1 MASFKVI
8 QDRVERRVIDLPA
21 DLLTEI
27 PLLINDAIGEAE
39 ARHDFKAQEAEFAA
53 TTAESVRK
61 LADVPARWRKP
72 RKVPYLRQGEDGL
85 TGTARIKWASSL
97 DEMLKRFALDD
108 TTDDGEPQYVLLEV
122 GGTELW
128 TFPFPDAAS
137 EWDDGDHRVV
147 VPYWR
152 SLADLSADGDTN
164 WFTDNAEDYLIM
176 RATSEAFMLNWDE
189 ERGTFWLGKAT
200 QQFKII
206 RRLDALLRYGTG
218 GTLAISADAAGPSPP
233 GEA

>member
-39 ARHDFKAQEAEFAA
+39 ARHDFQAQEAEFAA
-53 TTAESVRK
+53 TTAEGVRK

-72 RKVPYLRQGEDGL
+72 RRVPYLRQGEDGL

-97 DEMLKRFALDD
+97 DEMLKRFKLDD

-137 EWDDGDHRVV
+137 QWDDGDYRVV

-152 SLADLSADGDTN
+152 SLADLSADADTN
-164 WFTDNAEDYLIM
+164 WFTDNMEDYIVFW
-176 RATSEAFMLNWDE
+176 AAGQAFMMNWDE
-189 ERGTFWLGKAT
+189 ERAAAWFLLASRELADGKRQDKLSRIERNISLGIKSDAGDVAP
-200 QQFKII
+200 
-206 RRLDALLRYGTG
+206 RR
-218 GTLAISADAAGPSPP
+218 S
-233 GEA
+233 